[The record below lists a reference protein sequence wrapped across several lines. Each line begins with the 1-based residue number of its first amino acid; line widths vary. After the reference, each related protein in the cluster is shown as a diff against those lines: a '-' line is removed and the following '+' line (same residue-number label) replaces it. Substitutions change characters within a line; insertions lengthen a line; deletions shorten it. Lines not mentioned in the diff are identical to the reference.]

1 MNSVT
6 IGISKEEIEELQI
19 EINHLHF
26 KMMRSKRQQ
35 NFMDAD
41 NYEAEMD
48 LRIEQL
54 EKLRNQ

>member
-1 MNSVT
+1 MNSAIT
-6 IGISKEEIEELQI
+6 EISKEEIQELQN
-19 EINHLHF
+19 EIDHLHF
-26 KMMRSKRQQ
+26 KMMKSKRQQ

-48 LRIEQL
+48 MRIEQL